1 MEQKVIA
8 RKKALVAVYM
18 LPLVIGIVMAACG
31 GVLLALC
38 LREGREI
45 VAAVFLIVLGAVL
58 IAASVVV
65 LVQICRLPE
74 VIAVREGDELVFLGE
89 RCRLC
94 EIARVEYRRAH
105 MRYGTYAWGKLMVA
119 VRDGREI
126 SCNYVA
132 DVEQAHNRLID
143 LMREYAAKEAE

>member
-1 MEQKVIA
+1 
-8 RKKALVAVYM
+8 M
-18 LPLVIGIVMAACG
+18 LPRHQQLLE
-31 GVLLALC
+31 VLLP
-38 LREGREI
+38 GHK
-45 VAAVFLIVLGAVL
+45 
-58 IAASVVV
+58 
-65 LVQICRLPE
+65 
-74 VIAVREGDELVFLGE
+74 
-89 RCRLC
+89 
-94 EIARVEYRRAH
+94 IARVEYRRAH